1 MVFDVGFSCN
11 ECGRPLPAY
20 RRLRVQVKNMAEM
33 IKDDELE
40 NCAGGDG
47 QDPMMYS
54 VYLYVPPSRE
64 IVTRVVVKACC
75 PAEAEKKALARV
87 LSCYKVHSMEPW
99 DGTYNWGGT
108 R

>member
-1 MVFDVGFSCN
+1 
-11 ECGRPLPAY
+11 
-20 RRLRVQVKNMAEM
+20 MAEM

-64 IVTRVVVKACC
+64 IVTRVVVKSLLPCG
-75 PAEAEKKALARV
+75 
-87 LSCYKVHSMEPW
+87 S
-99 DGTYNWGGT
+99 
-108 R
+108 

>member
-1 MVFDVGFSCN
+1 MALSYNKKNNTDGFYSN
-11 ECGRPLPAY
+11 PDSFYSKSDESQELS
-20 RRLRVQVKNMAEM
+20 
-33 IKDDELE
+33 IDELD
-40 NCAGGDG
+40 NIAGGDG

-75 PAEAEKKALARV
+75 PAEAEKKALNRV

-99 DGTYNWGGT
+99 DGNWGWS
-108 R
+108 

>member
-1 MVFDVGFSCN
+1 
-11 ECGRPLPAY
+11 
-20 RRLRVQVKNMAEM
+20 MAEKD
-33 IKDDELE
+33 IKKLSDDELE
-40 NCAGGDG
+40 NFAGGYG

-87 LSCYKVHSMEPW
+87 LSLNNSPNRFEAGNLLWLSAFSIFLTKPIGFVCVYRKGSL
-99 DGTYNWGGT
+99 
-108 R
+108 